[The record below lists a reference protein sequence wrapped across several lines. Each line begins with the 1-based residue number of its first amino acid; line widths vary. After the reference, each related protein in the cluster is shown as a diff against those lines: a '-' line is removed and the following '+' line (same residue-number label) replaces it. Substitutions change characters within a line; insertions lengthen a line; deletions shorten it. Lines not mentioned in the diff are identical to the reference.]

1 MTLQEKLGKTVRS
14 LRLLNG
20 LSQEQMSFYA
30 RIDTHYLS
38 NIETG
43 KRNIS
48 LNIIEKLADYFGMK
62 VSEFMDLVEQYKEE

>member
-1 MTLQEKLGKTVRS
+1 
-14 LRLLNG
+14 
-20 LSQEQMSFYA
+20 MSFYA
-30 RIDTHYLS
+30 KIDTHYLS

>member
-30 RIDTHYLS
+30 KIDTHYLS

>member
-1 MTLQEKLGKTVRS
+1 MTLQEKLGKTVRN
-14 LRLLNG
+14 LRVKKG

-30 RIDTHYLS
+30 KIDTHYLS

-48 LNIIEKLADYFGMK
+48 LSILEKLADYFDM
-62 VSEFMDLVEQYKEE
+62 SISQFMELVEKYDDE

>member
-1 MTLQEKLGKTVRS
+1 MRS

-30 RIDTHYLS
+30 KIDTHYLS